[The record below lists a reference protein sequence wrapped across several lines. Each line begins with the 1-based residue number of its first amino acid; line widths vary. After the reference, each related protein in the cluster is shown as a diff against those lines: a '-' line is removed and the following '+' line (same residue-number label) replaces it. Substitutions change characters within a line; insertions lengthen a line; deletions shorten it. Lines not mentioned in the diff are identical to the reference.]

1 MNDLVLPYSLTV
13 GALVPIAALA
23 MASDASWAVTV
34 SEDGTI
40 RTLGTGVGPRVL
52 RRAVPIDGR
61 QPVAVALF
69 ANRLIRVIWASG
81 DRLAL
86 FENERGAWPRK
97 EVFAAPAPVR
107 AVAFSP
113 SGRIA
118 VVACTDGTLT
128 SLDVA
133 TGESGRKL
141 VAGVA
146 LTRALA
152 VASDEGPVVAY
163 LGDGSVRRFD
173 LRTGIP
179 HVVGTDLAVSHVA
192 ITPDGNMVLALGAD
206 GILRRWNMSLG
217 GPPDLLDLDGAI
229 TALAVGG
236 TGDKLLAGMSD
247 GRLWLRD
254 LTGGSAA
261 EFGQAG
267 KSFPSAREPSIL
279 AVSATQAQAPP
290 DSGRIVDNDVGFT
303 VYRPRYLTPET
314 WASLLVFAHK
324 TDPVVD
330 PALGPIDPNEV
341 VEARAREHFGPSVP
355 PPARVD
361 SRRGLFR
368 GARLRI
374 APDLPGILCNPA
386 EAELYWWEPVHE
398 VRFRLFAKPELVG
411 AAVRGAVRVWF
422 GPLLI
427 GEVSLTIGVRASA
440 PDDQSVADWAPR
452 YQKIFPCYSHLD
464 HAIVEGFD
472 DAVRAL
478 GGQYLRDVLALRAGE
493 HWQPRLLELIRE
505 ADVFQLFWSS
515 NSMRS
520 RYCQQE
526 WEHALALRRPS
537 FVRPLYWEDPLPQD
551 PAQGLPPVVLREL
564 HFVKV
569 HSAPAGPVPGE
580 ADRLEA
586 GEFEYEPAGHGADC
600 SDLTARL
607 PRPDAGT
614 AWRDEI
620 GTGPSPRTT
629 AAGSALVVNT
639 GGTSHLVRA
648 GSRYRVGRDPRSDI
662 VLTDTRVSWH
672 HAVFRA
678 DHGVWFVEDAGS
690 TNGTYIGSRRISRYE
705 ISRECKFQFGS
716 PIDGPGVTCWPA
728 REHGRSRTRAET
740 PSPSGQAYLQGPA
753 PPAAVA
759 PRPASPPR
767 PSAQAAPNPR
777 ADAPRAA
784 GWAPTGAQQASR
796 GDAPP
801 APYASVP
808 GGAAKGPRPTARARP
823 PFLRRTGVNVAAAAL
838 LIVIAVIVAILILR

>member
-1 MNDLVLPYSLTV
+1 MLCPV
-13 GALVPIAALA
+13 
-23 MASDASWAVTV
+23 
-34 SEDGTI
+34 
-40 RTLGTGVGPRVL
+40 
-52 RRAVPIDGR
+52 DGR

-118 VVACTDGTLT
+118 VVACADGTLT

-341 VEARAREHFGPSVP
+341 VEARAR
-355 PPARVD
+355 
-361 SRRGLFR
+361 
-368 GARLRI
+368 
-374 APDLPGILCNPA
+374 GI
-386 EAELYWWEPVHE
+386 
-398 VRFRLFAKPELVG
+398 
-411 AAVRGAVRVWF
+411 
-422 GPLLI
+422 
-427 GEVSLTIGVRASA
+427 
-440 PDDQSVADWAPR
+440 
-452 YQKIFPCYSHLD
+452 
-464 HAIVEGFD
+464 
-472 DAVRAL
+472 
-478 GGQYLRDVLALRAGE
+478 
-493 HWQPRLLELIRE
+493 
-505 ADVFQLFWSS
+505 
-515 NSMRS
+515 
-520 RYCQQE
+520 
-526 WEHALALRRPS
+526 
-537 FVRPLYWEDPLPQD
+537 
-551 PAQGLPPVVLREL
+551 
-564 HFVKV
+564 
-569 HSAPAGPVPGE
+569 SAPACRRPRGWT
-580 ADRLEA
+580 
-586 GEFEYEPAGHGADC
+586 PAEGSSGARAC
-600 SDLTARL
+600 
-607 PRPDAGT
+607 G
-614 AWRDEI
+614 
-620 GTGPSPRTT
+620 SPRICPVSCATPPRRNCI
-629 AAGSALVVNT
+629 G
-639 GGTSHLVRA
+639 
-648 GSRYRVGRDPRSDI
+648 GSRSTRS
-662 VLTDTRVSWH
+662 
-672 HAVFRA
+672 
-678 DHGVWFVEDAGS
+678 GS
-690 TNGTYIGSRRISRYE
+690 GCS
-705 ISRECKFQFGS
+705 
-716 PIDGPGVTCWPA
+716 
-728 REHGRSRTRAET
+728 
-740 PSPSGQAYLQGPA
+740 
-753 PPAAVA
+753 
-759 PRPASPPR
+759 
-767 PSAQAAPNPR
+767 PNPN
-777 ADAPRAA
+777 
-784 GWAPTGAQQASR
+784 WS
-796 GDAPP
+796 
-801 APYASVP
+801 
-808 GGAAKGPRPTARARP
+808 ARP
-823 PFLRRTGVNVAAAAL
+823 CGEPSVSGSVRCLLARYPSRSACGPQPRT
-838 LIVIAVIVAILILR
+838 ISP